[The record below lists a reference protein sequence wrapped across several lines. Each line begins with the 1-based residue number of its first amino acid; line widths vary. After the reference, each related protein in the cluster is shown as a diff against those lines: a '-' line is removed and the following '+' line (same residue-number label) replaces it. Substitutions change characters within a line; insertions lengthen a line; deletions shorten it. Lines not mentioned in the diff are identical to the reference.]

1 MKVSVVMAPNLHV
14 QPVCICST
22 YDKAVEAAEKYTE
35 EWQTNTEVWEHHL
48 DDGEYVSVHRCLS
61 DEDEIRLSEARKI
74 LDKYFPAD
82 HIDYENYEYLEFN
95 IVECP
100 PELTYK
106 EAQGL
111 QALGIEL
118 ENGTLRFKF
127 YKHDFNWTDQANKR
141 LENK

>member
-1 MKVSVVMAPNLHV
+1 MGKVSVVMAPNLHV

-35 EWQTNTEVWEHHL
+35 EWSTNTEVWEHHL
-48 DDGEYVSVHRCLS
+48 DDGEYVSVHRCLCED
-61 DEDEIRLSEARKI
+61 DENKLQKARNI
-74 LDKYFPAD
+74 LDKYFTPD

-106 EAQGL
+106 EALEL
-111 QALGIEL
+111 QKLGIVL
-118 ENGTLRFKF
+118 ENGTLSFKF
-127 YKHDFNWTDQANKR
+127 YKHEFDWSDQRK
-141 LENK
+141 K